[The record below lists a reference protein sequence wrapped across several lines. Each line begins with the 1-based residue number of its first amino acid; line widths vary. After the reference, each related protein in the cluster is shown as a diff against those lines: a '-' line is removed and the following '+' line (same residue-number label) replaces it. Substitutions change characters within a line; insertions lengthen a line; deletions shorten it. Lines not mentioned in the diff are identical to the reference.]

1 MIDIFF
7 SFFLNGLPLLI
18 LIIPLFFIWKKIF
31 GKYYF
36 RIIAGTISFYLIYWV
51 LPIIFQVGQSPNK
64 LVTEGSTSENF
75 ALGIRYFFAHIG
87 SLLSLFA
94 FYPLVTLPFIFLVA
108 PFISFI
114 LLWNHLR
121 SEEGTIKENL
131 KHLTYEFDES
141 PFDKIRRELMRND
154 WTREKEIL
162 KLMIVLLPIS
172 LYLLQTILDISGL
185 QNISLTTGES
195 ALGWF
200 IEILLVYLATF
211 IFSIELLFS
220 SKVAIKGRYWGN
232 KLRKQTYRSL
242 YSVGAPISI
251 LSLILFIVQYT
262 ASIFIII
269 YFFAYFIM
277 VSIIFVLFLKIFEP
291 ISILIFVKIIEYW
304 KKRKEK
310 SYKFKAT
317 NWYYMLVSSA
327 AATGIFFFL
336 SILVFNPLIGMFGEE
351 HQVIIDSARFSY
363 KNPTLRNS
371 FRFDLMNI
379 FNLVVLTIIPIFIT
393 AYIFAS
399 SMKYLRSIVLGIT
412 VFFSIVM
419 TLSIIFYYFGANPLI
434 SFAPIEYWLTG
445 QLSYTD
451 AFGFRFYTFRTAAFS
466 ANLFPEGE
474 ITLLGVLALPYLFTR
489 YLMATIFWGI
499 IIFYFRRDF
508 MVKTTSIDEKFVE
521 KTLFVTIGDF
531 LTQEEY
537 LNEANQYLISKNV
550 DLTEE
555 NLKQEKEEIKN
566 LLIILEQDKFLNEI
580 IPTVETEK
588 KKENY
593 QTLNYLFK
601 SNKIKIWNP
610 EFSYT
615 FEKVEKQGLYIIYN
629 DGRDLFNYP
638 FVKDELQDPGL
649 ISGMFSA
656 LTSFIKETTKS
667 TELLKT
673 IDHGDITILLEYG
686 INFFGALFI
695 KGNETSEIRE
705 QLTEF
710 IKKFERKHR
719 DILPNW
725 NGMLQPFR
733 DDNSLV
739 EEIFIAK

>member
-1 MIDIFF
+1 MIDILF
-7 SFFLNGLPLLI
+7 SFFLNGLPLII
-18 LIIPLFFIWKKIF
+18 LIIPLLFIWKKSI

-36 RIIAGTISFYLIYWV
+36 RIVVGAIVFYFIYWV
-51 LPIIFQVGQSPNK
+51 LPIIFQIGQAPNK
-64 LVTEGSTSENF
+64 LITEGSESENF
-75 ALGIRYFFAHIG
+75 ALGIRYLAAHIG
-87 SLLSLFA
+87 SLFVLFA

-108 PFISFI
+108 PFISFV

-121 SEEGTIKENL
+121 TEEGTIQENL
-131 KHLTYEFDES
+131 TYLTYEFDES
-141 PFDKIRRELMRND
+141 PFDKIRRELMKND

-220 SKVAIKGRYWGN
+220 SKIAIKGRYWGN

-291 ISILIFVKIIEYW
+291 ISIFIFVKIIEYW
-304 KKRKEK
+304 KKRKDK
-310 SYKFKAT
+310 TQKFKAT

-327 AATGIFFFL
+327 AATGIFLIL
-336 SILVFNPLIGMFGEE
+336 SILVFNPLIGLFREE
-351 HQVIIDSARFSY
+351 HRVIIDSARFST

-379 FNLVVLTIIPIFIT
+379 FNLVVLIIIPIFIT
-393 AYIFAS
+393 AYLFAYS
-399 SMKYLRSIVLGIT
+399 LKYLRNIVLGI
-412 VFFSIVM
+412 VVYFSIVM
-419 TLSIIFYYFGANPLI
+419 ILSIVFYYFGANPLI
-434 SFAPIEYWLTG
+434 SFAPLEYWLTG

-451 AFGFRFYTFRTAAFS
+451 AFGFNFYTFRTAVFN
-466 ANLFPEGE
+466 ANLFPGGK

-489 YLMATIFWGI
+489 YLMATIFWGLM
-499 IIFYFRRDF
+499 IFYFRKDF
-508 MVKTTSIDEKFVE
+508 KVKTTTIDDKFVE
-521 KTLFVTIGDF
+521 KTLLATIGDF
-531 LTQEEY
+531 LTHEEY
-537 LNEANQYLISKNV
+537 LNESHRYLISKNFEI
-550 DLTEE
+550 TEE
-555 NLKQEKEEIKN
+555 NIEQENEDVKSILN
-566 LLIILEQDKFLNEI
+566 ALEQDKFLQEI
-580 IPTVETEK
+580 LPTNETEK
-588 KKENY
+588 KKLY
-593 QTLNYLFK
+593 STLQYLYK
-601 SNKIKIWNP
+601 TNKIKVWLP
-610 EFSYT
+610 EFNYR
-615 FEKVEKQGLYIIYN
+615 FEKVEKQGLYVIYK
-629 DGRDLFNYP
+629 DGRDLLHYP
-638 FVKDELQDPGL
+638 FVKEQLQDPGL

-686 INFFGALFI
+686 LNFFGALFI

-705 QLTEF
+705 QLVDF
-710 IKKFERKHR
+710 IDRFGKKHKNVLA
-719 DILPNW
+719 DW
-725 NGMLQPFR
+725 NGMLAPFR
-733 DDNSLV
+733 DDTILIK
-739 EEIFIAK
+739 EIFTEG

>member
-1 MIDIFF
+1 MIEIFF
-7 SFFLNGLPLLI
+7 SFVLNALPLII
-18 LIIPLFFIWKKIF
+18 LIVPLFFIWKKNI

-36 RIIAGTISFYLIYWV
+36 RIIAGAIIFYLIYWV
-51 LPIIFQVGQSPNK
+51 LPIIFQVGQAPNK
-64 LVTEGSTSENF
+64 LVTEESDSENF
-75 ALGIRYFFAHIG
+75 ALGIRYMAAHIG
-87 SLLSLFA
+87 SLFAMFA

-141 PFDKIRRELMRND
+141 PFDKIRKELIRSD
-154 WTREKEIL
+154 WKREKEIL

-200 IEILLVYLATF
+200 IEILLVYIATF

-220 SKVAIKGRYWGN
+220 SKIAIKGRYWGEN
-232 KLRKQTYRSL
+232 MREQTYRSL

-251 LSLILFIVQYT
+251 LSLILFVVQYT

-291 ISILIFVKIIEYW
+291 ISILIFVKIIENW
-304 KKRKEK
+304 KKRKDK
-310 SYKFKAT
+310 TQKFKAT

-327 AATGIFFFL
+327 LAIGIFFLL
-336 SILVFNPLIGMFGEE
+336 SLVVFNTLFFMFREE
-351 HQVIIDSARFSY
+351 QSVIINSAKFSY

-379 FNLVVLTIIPIFIT
+379 FNVVVLIIIPIFIT
-393 AYIFAS
+393 AYLFAYS
-399 SMKYLRSIVLGIT
+399 LKYLRSTVIGVA
-412 VFFSIVM
+412 VFFPIVM
-419 TLSIIFYYFGANPLI
+419 IFSIIFYYIGANPLI
-434 SFAPIEYWLTG
+434 NFAPEEYWLTG

-451 AFGFRFYTFRTAAFS
+451 AFGFNFYTFRTAAFD

-489 YLMATIFWGI
+489 YLLATIFWGL
-499 IIFYFRRDF
+499 IIFYFRKDF
-508 MVKTTSIDEKFVE
+508 KVKTTSIDDKFVE
-521 KTLFVTIGDF
+521 KTLFTTIGDF
-531 LTQEEY
+531 LTYEEY
-537 LNEANQYLISKNV
+537 LDDTNRYLISKNIKIADENIV
-550 DLTEE
+550 QENEE
-555 NLKQEKEEIKN
+555 VKS
-566 LLIILEQDKFLNEI
+566 LLNTLEQDKLLKEI
-580 IPTVETEK
+580 LPTVETEK
-588 KKENY
+588 KQLY
-593 QTLNYLFK
+593 RTLKYLFK
-601 SNKIKIWNP
+601 TNKIKIWEP
-610 EFSYT
+610 EFSNT
-615 FEKVEKQGLYIIYN
+615 FEKVEKQGFYVIYN

-638 FVKDELQDPGL
+638 FVKEELVDPGL

-667 TELLKT
+667 TQLLKT

-686 INFFGALFI
+686 LNFFGALFI
-695 KGNETSEIRE
+695 KGNQTSEIRE
-705 QLTEF
+705 QLIEF
-710 IKKFERKHR
+710 ISKFEKKHK
-719 DILPNW
+719 DILANW
-725 NGMLQPFR
+725 NGMLAPFR
-733 DDNSLV
+733 DDNLLV
-739 EEIFIAK
+739 KEIFTEE